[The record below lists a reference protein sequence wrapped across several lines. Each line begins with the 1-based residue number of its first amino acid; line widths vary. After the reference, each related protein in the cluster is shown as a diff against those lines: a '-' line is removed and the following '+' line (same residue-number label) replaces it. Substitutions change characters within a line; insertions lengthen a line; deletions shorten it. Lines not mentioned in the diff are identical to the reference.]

1 MSMEMSEFLENAE
14 SERDVGEISDAN
26 DVSDESVELDV
37 QKAVVESLAA
47 DKAMQDEQI
56 ATLHREKES
65 LISEIETLKGRI
77 SEKEGMIAKLN
88 EKLAKMDDV
97 LVANSETAL
106 SNKVT
111 LLDRETELPDRFEGE
126 TYDHVLEVIK
136 EARDKCEAEGRIR
149 RAQILEA
156 VLVANEPTGN
166 LVKRRAD
173 IEKLFEENNNILTGQ
188 VINELDKQGI
198 PYKEGENYLL
208 ASEIIRKT
216 F

>member
-1 MSMEMSEFLENAE
+1 MEMSEFLETAQSENNADE
-14 SERDVGEISDAN
+14 VTDVNE
-26 DVSDESVELDV
+26 VSDESVELDV

-56 ATLHREKES
+56 ATLSREKES
-65 LISEIETLKGRI
+65 LSSEIEALKGKI
-77 SEKEGMIAKLN
+77 SEMEGIISELN
-88 EKLAKMDDV
+88 GRLSKMDDV

-106 SNKVT
+106 SNKVA
-111 LLDRETELPDRFEGE
+111 LLDRNTELPDRFESE

-136 EARDKCEAEGRIR
+136 EARDKSEEEGRIR

-156 VLVANEPTGN
+156 VLVANEPSGH
-166 LVKRRAD
+166 LVKRRAN
-173 IEKLFEENNNILTGQ
+173 IEKLFADNNNILTGQ

-208 ASEIIRKT
+208 ASEIIKKT

>member
-1 MSMEMSEFLENAE
+1 MEMSEFLETAQSENNAGE
-14 SERDVGEISDAN
+14 VTDVNE
-26 DVSDESVELDV
+26 VSDESVELDV

-56 ATLHREKES
+56 ATLSRDKES
-65 LISEIETLKGRI
+65 LSSEIEALKGKI
-77 SEKEGMIAKLN
+77 SEMEGIISELN
-88 EKLAKMDDV
+88 GRLSKMDDV

-106 SNKVT
+106 SNKVA
-111 LLDRETELPDRFEGE
+111 LLDRNTELPDRFESE

-136 EARDKCEAEGRIR
+136 EARDKSEEEGRIR

-156 VLVANEPTGN
+156 VLVANEPSGH
-166 LVKRRAD
+166 LVKRRAN
-173 IEKLFEENNNILTGQ
+173 IEKLFADNNNILTGQ

-208 ASEIIRKT
+208 ASEIIKKT

>member
-1 MSMEMSEFLENAE
+1 MQINEFLETAE
-14 SERDVGEISDAN
+14 QESDVNEINDIN

-56 ATLHREKES
+56 ATLRREKES
-65 LISEIETLKGRI
+65 LSSEIETLKGKI
-77 SEKEGMIAKLN
+77 SEMGSKIAELN
-88 EKLAKMDDV
+88 GRLEKMDDV
-97 LVANSETAL
+97 LVANSETTH
-106 SNKVT
+106 SSKVA
-111 LLDRETELPDRFEGE
+111 LLDRDTDLPDRFESE

-149 RAQILEA
+149 RAQILES
-156 VLVANEPTGN
+156 VLVANEPTGE
-166 LVKRRAD
+166 LAKRRESV
-173 IEKLFEENNNILTGQ
+173 EKLFADNNYILTGQ
-188 VINELDKQGI
+188 VINELDKIGI

-208 ASEIIRKT
+208 TSEILKKT

>member
-1 MSMEMSEFLENAE
+1 MKLKSIHFSIEAVMF
-14 SERDVGEISDAN
+14 VFYHGWT
-26 DVSDESVELDV
+26 LDF
-37 QKAVVESLAA
+37 
-47 DKAMQDEQI
+47 
-56 ATLHREKES
+56 EKKI
-65 LISEIETLKGRI
+65 L
-77 SEKEGMIAKLN
+77 
-88 EKLAKMDDV
+88 
-97 LVANSETAL
+97 
-106 SNKVT
+106 
-111 LLDRETELPDRFEGE
+111 RFEGE

-166 LVKRRAD
+166 LAKRRAV
-173 IEKLFEENNNILTGQ
+173 IEKLFEDNNNILTGQ

-208 ASEIIRKT
+208 ASEIIKKT

>member
-1 MSMEMSEFLENAE
+1 MSEFLETAE
-14 SERDVGEISDAN
+14 SESEINDINGEN

-65 LISEIETLKGRI
+65 LSSEIEVLKGRI
-77 SEKEGMIAKLN
+77 SEMEGTIGKLN
-88 EKLAKMDDV
+88 EQLSKMNDV
-97 LVANSETAL
+97 LVANSETVL
-106 SNKVT
+106 SNKVA
-111 LLDRETELPDRFEGE
+111 LLDRETELPDRFESE

-166 LVKRRAD
+166 LERRRAS
-173 IEKLFEENNNILTGQ
+173 IEKLFAENNNILTGQ

-208 ASEIIRKT
+208 ASEIIKKT